1 MVTSTDG
8 LGASRFVA
16 FTRDEW
22 SRLRDHTPLPLT
34 EVELFALRGLN
45 DEVTLPQVEQ
55 VYLPLTRL
63 LNLYV
68 AATQT
73 LHSARDT
80 FLGTSAQVPYVIGVA

>member
-1 MVTSTDG
+1 MMTSTDG

-45 DEVTLPQVEQ
+45 DEVTLPLFALADTE
-55 VYLPLTRL
+55 
-63 LNLYV
+63 
-68 AATQT
+68 AA
-73 LHSARDT
+73 A
-80 FLGTSAQVPYVIGVA
+80 